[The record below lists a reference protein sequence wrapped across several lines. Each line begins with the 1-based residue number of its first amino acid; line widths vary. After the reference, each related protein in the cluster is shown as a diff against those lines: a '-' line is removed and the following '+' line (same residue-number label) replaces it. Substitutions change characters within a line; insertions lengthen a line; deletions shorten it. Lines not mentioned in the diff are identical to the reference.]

1 MASLAPAAAVAARPG
16 VSVPSLRFLGRD
28 LTASIVV
35 FLVAM
40 PLCMGI
46 AIASGVPAEKG
57 LITGIIGGIVVGVAA
72 LIGIKAYNGRK
83 RKSELKELQKLLA
96 RR

>member
-1 MASLAPAAAVAARPG
+1 MLHDETVQK
-16 VSVPSLRFLGRD
+16 V
-28 LTASIVV
+28 
-35 FLVAM
+35 
-40 PLCMGI
+40 
-46 AIASGVPAEKG
+46 
-57 LITGIIGGIVVGVAA
+57 IGGIVVGVAA